1 MHFKL
6 KHALNLKLDPT
17 LKQKLMNAFK
27 ADILS
32 HKKTF
37 RRFALE
43 TLGVDEYERL
53 LTMIDIKGIE
63 YLDVYDALYCL
74 FRRAQN

>member
-1 MHFKL
+1 MHVELSATVKWKL
-6 KHALNLKLDPT
+6 I
-17 LKQKLMNAFK
+17 NAFK

-43 TLGVDEYERL
+43 TLGVYEYEL
-53 LTMIDIKGIE
+53 LLAMIDIKGIE

>member
-6 KHALNLKLDPT
+6 SGTVKWKLA
-17 LKQKLMNAFK
+17 NAFK
-27 ADILS
+27 TDILS

-43 TLGVDEYERL
+43 TLGAYEYEL
-53 LTMIDIKGIE
+53 LLEMIDIKGIE